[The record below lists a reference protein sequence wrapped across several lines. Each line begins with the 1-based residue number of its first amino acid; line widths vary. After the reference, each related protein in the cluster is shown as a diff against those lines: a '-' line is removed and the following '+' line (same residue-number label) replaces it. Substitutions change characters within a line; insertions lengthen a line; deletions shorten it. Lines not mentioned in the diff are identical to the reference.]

1 MADTFSLQM
10 IGRLDRKNTEMIHF
24 IEKIIIL
31 EKLCY
36 LPQEIVALL
45 QSSSFFYSSDQFHF
59 SSESNH

>member
-31 EKLCY
+31 EKLGY
-36 LPQEIVALL
+36 LPQEIVHYRVAKCASPLYIMPL
-45 QSSSFFYSSDQFHF
+45 S
-59 SSESNH
+59 